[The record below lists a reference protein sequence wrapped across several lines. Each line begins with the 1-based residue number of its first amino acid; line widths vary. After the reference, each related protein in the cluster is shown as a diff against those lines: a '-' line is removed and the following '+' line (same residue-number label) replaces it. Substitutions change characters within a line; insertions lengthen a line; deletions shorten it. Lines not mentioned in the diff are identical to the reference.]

1 MKKERT
7 WNLIGFVAGL
17 ILIVVGIVYIATPA
31 DHYSTS
37 TTDSATFGADFYT
50 YEYRATRAAASN
62 AAVAAN
68 NLRELGGK
76 LALYNGTLFM
86 VLGLGFALHFGKL
99 VFVEKEEPAAAAPAE
114 SPAPEPASEEAPT
127 AGQDLPPLE

>member
-7 WNLIGFVAGL
+7 WNLIGFVAGMIL
-17 ILIVVGIVYIATPA
+17 ILVGIVYIATPA
-31 DHYSTS
+31 YHYYTS
-37 TTDSATFGADFYT
+37 STDSAAFGADFYT
-50 YEYRATRAAASN
+50 YEYRATQAAASN

-86 VLGLGFALHFGKL
+86 VLGLGFALHYGKL
-99 VFVEKEEPAAAAPAE
+99 VFVEKEVPAAPA
-114 SPAPEPASEEAPT
+114 PAEIPEPEPVPAEIPT
-127 AGQDLPPLE
+127 PGQDLPPLE

>member
-7 WNLIGFVAGL
+7 WNLIGFVAGMIL
-17 ILIVVGIVYIATPA
+17 ILVGIVYIATPA
-31 DHYSTS
+31 DHYYTS
-37 TTDSATFGADFYT
+37 STDSAAFGADFYT
-50 YEYRATRAAASN
+50 YEYRATQAAASN

-86 VLGLGFALHFGKL
+86 VLGLGFALHYGKL
-99 VFVEKEEPAAAAPAE
+99 VFVEKEETAAAAPAE
-114 SPAPEPASEEAPT
+114 F
-127 AGQDLPPLE
+127 PPPG

>member
-7 WNLIGFVAGL
+7 WNLIGFVAGMIL
-17 ILIVVGIVYIATPA
+17 ILVGIVYIATPA
-31 DHYSTS
+31 DHYYTS
-37 TTDSATFGADFYT
+37 STDSAAFGADFYT
-50 YEYRATRAAASN
+50 YEYRATRAAADN

-99 VFVEKEEPAAAAPAE
+99 VFVEKEVPAAPA
-114 SPAPEPASEEAPT
+114 PAEIPEPEPVPAEIPT
-127 AGQDLPPLE
+127 PGQDLPPLE

>member
-31 DHYSTS
+31 DHYYTS

-50 YEYRATRAAASN
+50 YEYRATRAAADN

-86 VLGLGFALHFGKL
+86 VLGLGFALHYGKL
-99 VFVEKEEPAAAAPAE
+99 VFVEKEVPAAPA
-114 SPAPEPASEEAPT
+114 PAEIPEPEPVPAEIPT
-127 AGQDLPPLE
+127 PGQDLPPLE